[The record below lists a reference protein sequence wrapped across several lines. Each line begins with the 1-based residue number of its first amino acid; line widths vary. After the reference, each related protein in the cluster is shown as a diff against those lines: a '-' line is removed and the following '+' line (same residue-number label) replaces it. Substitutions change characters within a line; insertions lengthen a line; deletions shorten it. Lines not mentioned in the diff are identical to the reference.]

1 MSISSLHE
9 RHKRPM
15 RFAIQSSFISLLAVG
30 LSACSSFSSMT
41 ASDKVDYK
49 KQGEVRGP
57 NLALPPDLITA
68 QADRRY
74 IVQDGT
80 ATMSEYSQA
89 VKKSSQMRTNVL
101 TGIPGMKIERDG
113 DKRWLVVDKSAATL
127 YPQIKDFW
135 QENGFLLL
143 IDSPS
148 TGIMETDWAENRT
161 NIPQDII
168 RRTLGKVL
176 DSLYDSGE
184 RDKFR
189 TRLEVQKPEVT
200 EIYISHKGA
209 IEVPLKDS
217 SSTPLSTS
225 WTIRPSDPEL
235 EAIFL
240 TRLMERLGMT
250 QEQAK
255 AQIAGATVVSKTPRA
270 KLIVDGSATRIEMSQ
285 SFDRAWRDVGLALDR
300 SNFTVDDRDRSKGI
314 YFVRYVNPKELGD
327 GRSWFGRTFGKSN
340 DADKKAKVYRVVVQ
354 SRGENQIV
362 VLVQDADGKP
372 ENTAT
377 GNQLLTTLDRQL
389 IK

>member
-1 MSISSLHE
+1 
-9 RHKRPM
+9 M
-15 RFAIQSSFISLLAVG
+15 RSVIQNSFIFLFAISLT
-30 LSACSSFSSMT
+30 ACSSFSSMT
-41 ASDKVDYK
+41 SNDKVDYK

-80 ATMSEYSQA
+80 ATMSEYNQA
-89 VKKSSQMRTNVL
+89 VKKSAQMRTNVL

-113 DKRWLVVDKSAATL
+113 EKRWLVVDKSAADL
-127 YPQIKDFW
+127 YPQVKDFW

-148 TGIMETDWAENRT
+148 TGIMETDWAENRAK
-161 NIPQDII
+161 IPQDII

-176 DSLYDSGE
+176 DSIYDSGE

-189 TRLEVQKPEVT
+189 TRLEVQKLDVT
-200 EIYISHKGA
+200 EIYITHKGA
-209 IEVPLKDS
+209 IETPVKDGS
-217 SSTPLSTS
+217 GAMISTQ
-225 WTIRPSDPEL
+225 WMVRPTDPEL
-235 EAIFL
+235 EVIFL

-255 AQIAGATVVSKTPRA
+255 AQIAQSNNVPNTPKAR
-270 KLIVDGSATRIEMSQ
+270 LIEEGSATRIEMAL
-285 SFDRAWRDVGLALDR
+285 SFDRAWRDIGLALDR
-300 SNFTVDDRDRSKGI
+300 SNFTVEDRDRSKGI

-340 DADKKAKVYRVVVQ
+340 DADKKAKLYRVVVQ
-354 SRGENQIV
+354 SKGENQIV
-362 VLVQDADGKP
+362 VFVQDADGKL
-372 ENTAT
+372 ENTSTA
-377 GNQLLTTLDRQL
+377 NQLLSTLDRQL

>member
-1 MSISSLHE
+1 MRPVLHTLS
-9 RHKRPM
+9 M
-15 RFAIQSSFISLLAVG
+15 ACAAITLT
-30 LSACSSFSSMT
+30 ACGSFSSMT

-49 KQGEVRGP
+49 KSGDVRGP

-74 IVQDGT
+74 VVQDGT
-80 ATMSEYSQA
+80 ATMSEYNQA
-89 VKKSSQMRTNVL
+89 VKKSSQTRSNVL

-113 DKRWLVVDKSAATL
+113 DRRWLVVDKSATEL
-127 YPQIKDFW
+127 YPQVKDFW
-135 QENGFLLL
+135 QENGFLLA

-148 TGIMETDWAENRT
+148 TGIMETDWAENRAK
-161 NIPQDII
+161 IPQDII
-168 RRTLGKVL
+168 RRTLGRVL
-176 DSLYDSGE
+176 DSAYDSGE

-189 TRLEVQKPEVT
+189 TRLEVQKPDVT
-200 EIYISHKGA
+200 EIYITHKGA
-209 IEVPLKDS
+209 IETPVKDGS
-217 SSTPLSTS
+217 GAMITTQ
-225 WTIRPSDPEL
+225 WTVRPTDPEL

-255 AQIAGATVVSKTPRA
+255 AQVAATATTPKTPRA
-270 KLIVDGSATRIEMSQ
+270 KLVEEGNTTRIEMTS

-300 SNFTVDDRDRSKGI
+300 SNFTVEDRDRSRGI
-314 YFVRYVNPKELGD
+314 YFVRYVNPKDLGD

-340 DADKKAKVYRVVVQ
+340 DSDKKAKLYRVVVQ
-354 SRGENQIV
+354 ARGDNEV
-362 VLVQDADGKP
+362 VILVQDSEGKP

>member
-1 MSISSLHE
+1 MRLGMQSSL
-9 RHKRPM
+9 
-15 RFAIQSSFISLLAVG
+15 IVVLALG
-30 LSACSSFSSMT
+30 LTACSSFSSLT

-68 QADRRY
+68 QADRRF

-113 DKRWLVVDKSAATL
+113 DKRWLVVDKSAASL

-161 NIPQDII
+161 KIPQDII

-189 TRLEVQKPEVT
+189 TRLEVQKPDVT

-209 IEVPLKDS
+209 IEVPLKDA
-217 SSTPLSTS
+217 STTISTR
-225 WTIRPSDPEL
+225 WTVRPSDPEL

-255 AQIAGATVVSKTPRA
+255 AQITTTAAAPKTPKA
-270 KLIVDGSATRIEMSQ
+270 KLIEDGAETRIEMTQ

-314 YFVRYVNPKELGD
+314 YFVRYVNPKDLGD
-327 GRSWFGRTFGKSN
+327 SRGWFGRTFGKTD

-354 SRGENQIV
+354 DRGQNQIV
-362 VLVQDADGKP
+362 ISVQDSDGKP

>member
-1 MSISSLHE
+1 
-9 RHKRPM
+9 M
-15 RFAIQSSFISLLAVG
+15 RLVIQSSLIVVLALG
-30 LSACSSFSSMT
+30 LTACSSFSSMT

-161 NIPQDII
+161 KIPQDII

-209 IEVPLKDS
+209 IEVPLKDA
-217 SSTPLSTS
+217 STTISTR
-225 WTIRPSDPEL
+225 WTVRPSDPEL

-255 AQIAGATVVSKTPRA
+255 AQITTTAAAPKTPKA
-270 KLIVDGSATRIEMSQ
+270 KLIEDGAETRIEMTQ

-314 YFVRYVNPKELGD
+314 YFVRYVNPKDLGD
-327 GRSWFGRTFGKSN
+327 SRGWFGRTFGKTD

-354 SRGENQIV
+354 DRGQNQIV
-362 VLVQDADGKP
+362 ISVQDSDGKP

>member
-1 MSISSLHE
+1 MRLGMQSSL
-9 RHKRPM
+9 
-15 RFAIQSSFISLLAVG
+15 IVVLALG
-30 LSACSSFSSMT
+30 LTACSSFSSLT

-68 QADRRY
+68 QADRRF

-113 DKRWLVVDKSAATL
+113 DKRWLVVDKSAASL

-148 TGIMETDWAENRT
+148 TGILETDWAENRT
-161 NIPQDII
+161 KIPQDII

-189 TRLEVQKPEVT
+189 TRLEVQKPDVT

-209 IEVPLKDS
+209 IEVPLKDA
-217 SSTPLSTS
+217 STTISTR
-225 WTIRPSDPEL
+225 WTVRPSDPEL

-255 AQIAGATVVSKTPRA
+255 AQITTTAAAPKTPKA
-270 KLIVDGSATRIEMSQ
+270 KLIEDGAETRIEMTQ

-314 YFVRYVNPKELGD
+314 YFVRYVNPKDLGD
-327 GRSWFGRTFGKSN
+327 SRGWFGRTFGKTD

-354 SRGENQIV
+354 DRGQNQIV
-362 VLVQDADGKP
+362 ISVQDSDGKP

>member
-1 MSISSLHE
+1 
-9 RHKRPM
+9 M
-15 RFAIQSSFISLLAVG
+15 RLGIQSSLIVVLALG
-30 LSACSSFSSMT
+30 LTACSSFSSLT

-68 QADRRY
+68 QADRRF

-113 DKRWLVVDKSAATL
+113 DKRWLVVDKSAASL

-161 NIPQDII
+161 KIPQDII

-209 IEVPLKDS
+209 IEVPLKDA
-217 SSTPLSTS
+217 STTISTR
-225 WTIRPSDPEL
+225 WTVRPSDPEL

-255 AQIAGATVVSKTPRA
+255 AQITTTAAAPKTPKA
-270 KLIVDGSATRIEMSQ
+270 KLIEDGAETRIEMTQ

-314 YFVRYVNPKELGD
+314 YFVRYVNPKDLGD
-327 GRSWFGRTFGKSN
+327 SRGWFGRTFGKTD

-354 SRGENQIV
+354 DRGQNQIV
-362 VLVQDADGKP
+362 ISVQDSDGKP

>member
-1 MSISSLHE
+1 
-9 RHKRPM
+9 M
-15 RFAIQSSFISLLAVG
+15 RLGIQSSLIVVLALG
-30 LSACSSFSSMT
+30 LTACSSFSSLT

-68 QADRRY
+68 QADRRF

-113 DKRWLVVDKSAATL
+113 DKRWLVVDKSAASL

-148 TGIMETDWAENRT
+148 TGILETDWAENRT
-161 NIPQDII
+161 KIPQDII

-209 IEVPLKDS
+209 IEVPLKDA
-217 SSTPLSTS
+217 STTISTR
-225 WTIRPSDPEL
+225 WTVRPSDPEL

-255 AQIAGATVVSKTPRA
+255 AQITTTAAAPKTPKA
-270 KLIVDGSATRIEMSQ
+270 KLIEDGAETRIEMTQ

-314 YFVRYVNPKELGD
+314 YFVRYVNPKDLGD
-327 GRSWFGRTFGKSN
+327 SRGWFGRTFGKTD
-340 DADKKAKVYRVVVQ
+340 DADKKVKVYRVVVQ
-354 SRGENQIV
+354 DRGQNQIV
-362 VLVQDADGKP
+362 ISVQDSDGKP

>member
-1 MSISSLHE
+1 MRLGMQSSL
-9 RHKRPM
+9 
-15 RFAIQSSFISLLAVG
+15 IVVLALG
-30 LSACSSFSSMT
+30 LTACSSFSSLT

-68 QADRRY
+68 QADRRF

-113 DKRWLVVDKSAATL
+113 DKRWLVVDKSAASL

-148 TGIMETDWAENRT
+148 TGILETDWAENRT
-161 NIPQDII
+161 KIPQDII

-189 TRLEVQKPEVT
+189 TRLEVQKPDVT

-209 IEVPLKDS
+209 IEVPLKDANTTI
-217 SSTPLSTS
+217 STR
-225 WTIRPSDPEL
+225 WTVRPSDPEL

-255 AQIAGATVVSKTPRA
+255 AQITTTAAAPKTPKA
-270 KLIVDGSATRIEMSQ
+270 KLIEDGAETRIEMTQ

-314 YFVRYVNPKELGD
+314 YFVRYVNPKDLGD
-327 GRSWFGRTFGKSN
+327 SRGWFGRTFGKTD

-354 SRGENQIV
+354 DRGQNQIV
-362 VLVQDADGKP
+362 ISVQDSDGKP
-372 ENTAT
+372 ENTVT

>member
-1 MSISSLHE
+1 MRSVIQNSIISLFAIGLTACGSIS
-9 RHKRPM
+9 
-15 RFAIQSSFISLLAVG
+15 
-30 LSACSSFSSMT
+30 T
-41 ASDKVDYK
+41 NDKVDYK

-68 QADRRY
+68 QSDRRF

-80 ATMSEYSQA
+80 ATMSEYNQA
-89 VKKSSQMRTNVL
+89 IKKSAQMRSNVL

-113 DKRWLVVDKSAATL
+113 EKRWLVVDKSASDL
-127 YPQIKDFW
+127 YPQVKDFW

-148 TGIMETDWAENRT
+148 TGIMETDWAENRAK
-161 NIPQDII
+161 IPQDIV
-168 RRTLGKVL
+168 RRTLGRVL

-184 RDKFR
+184 RDKYR
-189 TRLEVQKPEVT
+189 TRLEAQKPDVT

-209 IEVPLKDS
+209 IEVPLKD
-217 SSTPLSTS
+217 TGTTISTS

-235 EAIFL
+235 EVIFL

-255 AQIAGATVVSKTPRA
+255 AQIAQSNTVPNTPKAR
-270 KLIVDGSATRIEMSQ
+270 LIEEGSATRIEMAL
-285 SFDRAWRDVGLALDR
+285 SFDRAWRDIGMALDR
-300 SNFTVDDRDRSKGI
+300 SNFTVEDRDRSKGI

-340 DADKKAKVYRVVVQ
+340 DADKKAKLYRVVVQ
-354 SRGENQIV
+354 SKAESQIV
-362 VLVQDADGKP
+362 VVVQDAEGKP
-372 ENTAT
+372 ENTTTA
-377 GNQLLTTLDRQL
+377 NQLLSTLDRQL
-389 IK
+389 VK

>member
-1 MSISSLHE
+1 
-9 RHKRPM
+9 M
-15 RFAIQSSFISLLAVG
+15 RLGIQSSLIVVLALG
-30 LSACSSFSSMT
+30 LNACSSFSSLT

-68 QADRRY
+68 QADRRF

-113 DKRWLVVDKSAATL
+113 DKRWLVVDKSAASL

-161 NIPQDII
+161 KIPQDII

-209 IEVPLKDS
+209 IEVPLKDA
-217 SSTPLSTS
+217 STTISTR
-225 WTIRPSDPEL
+225 WTVRPSDPEL

-255 AQIAGATVVSKTPRA
+255 AQITTTAAAPKTPKA
-270 KLIVDGSATRIEMSQ
+270 KLIEDGAETRIEMTQ

-314 YFVRYVNPKELGD
+314 YFVRYVNPKDLGD
-327 GRSWFGRTFGKSN
+327 SRGWFGRTFGKTD

-354 SRGENQIV
+354 DRGQNQIV
-362 VLVQDADGKP
+362 ISVQDSDGKP

>member
-1 MSISSLHE
+1 
-9 RHKRPM
+9 M
-15 RFAIQSSFISLLAVG
+15 RLGIQSSLIVVLALG
-30 LSACSSFSSMT
+30 LTACSSFSSLT

-68 QADRRY
+68 QADRRF

-113 DKRWLVVDKSAATL
+113 DKRWLVVDKSAASL

-161 NIPQDII
+161 KIPEDII

-209 IEVPLKDS
+209 IEVPLKDA
-217 SSTPLSTS
+217 STTISTR
-225 WTIRPSDPEL
+225 WTVRPSDPEL

-255 AQIAGATVVSKTPRA
+255 AQITTTAAAPKTPKA
-270 KLIVDGSATRIEMSQ
+270 KLIEDGAETRIEMTQ

-314 YFVRYVNPKELGD
+314 YFVRYVNPKDLGD
-327 GRSWFGRTFGKSN
+327 SRGWFGRTFGKTD
-340 DADKKAKVYRVVVQ
+340 DANKKAKVYRVVVQ
-354 SRGENQIV
+354 DRGQNQIV
-362 VLVQDADGKP
+362 ISVQDSDGKP

>member
-1 MSISSLHE
+1 MRLGMQSSL
-9 RHKRPM
+9 
-15 RFAIQSSFISLLAVG
+15 IVVLALG
-30 LSACSSFSSMT
+30 LTACSSFSSLT

-49 KQGEVRGP
+49 KQGEVQGP

-68 QADRRY
+68 QADRRF

-113 DKRWLVVDKSAATL
+113 DKRWLVVDKSAASL

-161 NIPQDII
+161 KIPQDII

-209 IEVPLKDS
+209 IEVPLKDA
-217 SSTPLSTS
+217 STTISTR
-225 WTIRPSDPEL
+225 WTVRPSDPEL

-255 AQIAGATVVSKTPRA
+255 AQITTTAAAPKTPKA
-270 KLIVDGSATRIEMSQ
+270 KLIEDGAETRIEMTQ

-314 YFVRYVNPKELGD
+314 YFVRYVNPKDLGD
-327 GRSWFGRTFGKSN
+327 SRGWFGRTFGKTD

-354 SRGENQIV
+354 DRGQNQIV
-362 VLVQDADGKP
+362 ISVQDSDGKP

>member
-1 MSISSLHE
+1 MRPVLHTL
-9 RHKRPM
+9 
-15 RFAIQSSFISLLAVG
+15 FLACAAIALT
-30 LSACSSFSSMT
+30 ACSSFSSMT

-49 KQGEVRGP
+49 KSGEVRGP

-74 IVQDGT
+74 VVQDGT
-80 ATMSEYSQA
+80 ATMSEYNQA
-89 VKKSSQMRTNVL
+89 VKKSSQMRSNVL

-113 DKRWLVVDKSAATL
+113 DRRWLVVDKSATEL
-127 YPQIKDFW
+127 YPQVKDFW
-135 QENGFLLL
+135 QENGFLLV

-148 TGIMETDWAENRT
+148 TGIMETDWAENRAK
-161 NIPQDII
+161 IPQDII
-168 RRTLGKVL
+168 RRTLGRVL
-176 DSLYDSGE
+176 DSAYDSGE

-189 TRLEVQKPEVT
+189 TRLEVQKPDVT
-200 EIYISHKGA
+200 EIYITHKGA
-209 IEVPLKDS
+209 IETPVKDS
-217 SSTPLSTS
+217 SGAMITTQ
-225 WTIRPSDPEL
+225 WTVRPTDPEL

-255 AQIAGATVVSKTPRA
+255 AQVAATAMAPKTPRA
-270 KLIVDGSATRIEMSQ
+270 KLVEEGSTTRIEMTS

-300 SNFTVDDRDRSKGI
+300 SNFTVEDRDRSRGI
-314 YFVRYVNPKELGD
+314 YFVRYVNPKDLGES
-327 GRSWFGRTFGKSN
+327 RSWFSRTFGKSN
-340 DADKKAKVYRVVVQ
+340 DSDKKAKLYRVVVQ
-354 SRGENQIV
+354 TRGDNQV
-362 VLVQDADGKP
+362 VILVQDSEGKP

>member
-1 MSISSLHE
+1 
-9 RHKRPM
+9 M
-15 RFAIQSSFISLLAVG
+15 RLGIQSSLIVVLALG
-30 LSACSSFSSMT
+30 LTACSSFSSLT

-113 DKRWLVVDKSAATL
+113 DKRWLVVDKSAASL

-148 TGIMETDWAENRT
+148 TGILETDWAENRT
-161 NIPQDII
+161 KIPQDII

-209 IEVPLKDS
+209 IEVPLKDA
-217 SSTPLSTS
+217 STTISTR
-225 WTIRPSDPEL
+225 WTVRPSDPEL

-255 AQIAGATVVSKTPRA
+255 AQITTTAAAPKTPKA
-270 KLIVDGSATRIEMSQ
+270 KLIEDGAETRIEMTQ

-314 YFVRYVNPKELGD
+314 YFVRYVNPKDLGD
-327 GRSWFGRTFGKSN
+327 SRGWFGRTFGKTD

-354 SRGENQIV
+354 DRGQNQIV
-362 VLVQDADGKP
+362 ISVQDSDGKP

>member
-1 MSISSLHE
+1 MRPVLHTLS
-9 RHKRPM
+9 M
-15 RFAIQSSFISLLAVG
+15 ACAAITLT
-30 LSACSSFSSMT
+30 ACGSFSSMT

-49 KQGEVRGP
+49 KSGDVRGP

-74 IVQDGT
+74 VVQDGT
-80 ATMSEYSQA
+80 ATMSEYNQA
-89 VKKSSQMRTNVL
+89 VKKSSQTRSNVL

-113 DKRWLVVDKSAATL
+113 DRRWLVVDKSATEL
-127 YPQIKDFW
+127 YPQVKDFW
-135 QENGFLLL
+135 QENGFLLA

-148 TGIMETDWAENRT
+148 TGIMETDWAENRAK
-161 NIPQDII
+161 IPQDII
-168 RRTLGKVL
+168 RRTLGRVL
-176 DSLYDSGE
+176 DSAYDSGE

-189 TRLEVQKPEVT
+189 TRLEVQKPDVT
-200 EIYISHKGA
+200 EIYITHKGA
-209 IEVPLKDS
+209 IETPVKDS
-217 SSTPLSTS
+217 SGAMITTQ
-225 WTIRPSDPEL
+225 WTVRPTDPEL

-255 AQIAGATVVSKTPRA
+255 AQVAATATTPKTPRA
-270 KLIVDGSATRIEMSQ
+270 KLVEEGNTTRIEMTS

-300 SNFTVDDRDRSKGI
+300 SNFTVEDRDRSRGI
-314 YFVRYVNPKELGD
+314 YFVRYVNPKDLGD

-340 DADKKAKVYRVVVQ
+340 DSDKKAKLYRVVVQ
-354 SRGENQIV
+354 ARGDNEV
-362 VLVQDADGKP
+362 VILVQDSEGKP

>member
-1 MSISSLHE
+1 
-9 RHKRPM
+9 M
-15 RFAIQSSFISLLAVG
+15 RLGIQSSLIVVLALG
-30 LSACSSFSSMT
+30 LTACSSFSSLT
-41 ASDKVDYK
+41 ATDKVDYK

-68 QADRRY
+68 QADRRF

-113 DKRWLVVDKSAATL
+113 DKRWLVVDKSAASL

-161 NIPQDII
+161 KIPEDII

-209 IEVPLKDS
+209 IEVPLKDA
-217 SSTPLSTS
+217 STTISTR
-225 WTIRPSDPEL
+225 WTVRPSDPEL

-255 AQIAGATVVSKTPRA
+255 AQITTTAAAPKTPKA
-270 KLIVDGSATRIEMSQ
+270 KLIEDGAETRIEMTQ

-314 YFVRYVNPKELGD
+314 YFVRYVNPKDLGD
-327 GRSWFGRTFGKSN
+327 SRGWFGRTFGKTD

-354 SRGENQIV
+354 DRGQNQIV
-362 VLVQDADGKP
+362 ISVQDSDGKP

>member
-1 MSISSLHE
+1 
-9 RHKRPM
+9 M
-15 RFAIQSSFISLLAVG
+15 RLGIQSSLIVVLALG
-30 LSACSSFSSMT
+30 LTACSSFSSLT

-68 QADRRY
+68 QADRRF

-113 DKRWLVVDKSAATL
+113 DKRWLVVDKSAASL

-148 TGIMETDWAENRT
+148 TGILETDWAENRT
-161 NIPQDII
+161 KIPQDII

-209 IEVPLKDS
+209 IEIPLKDA
-217 SSTPLSTS
+217 STTISTR
-225 WTIRPSDPEL
+225 WTVRPSDPEL

-255 AQIAGATVVSKTPRA
+255 AQITTTAAAPKTPKA
-270 KLIVDGSATRIEMSQ
+270 KLIEDGAETRIEMTQ

-314 YFVRYVNPKELGD
+314 YFVRYVNPKDLGD
-327 GRSWFGRTFGKSN
+327 SRGWFGRTFGKTD

-354 SRGENQIV
+354 DRGQNQIV
-362 VLVQDADGKP
+362 ISVQDSDGKP

>member
-1 MSISSLHE
+1 MRLGMQSSL
-9 RHKRPM
+9 
-15 RFAIQSSFISLLAVG
+15 IVVLAFG
-30 LSACSSFSSMT
+30 LTACSSFSSLT

-68 QADRRY
+68 QADRRF

-80 ATMSEYSQA
+80 ATMSEYIQA

-113 DKRWLVVDKSAATL
+113 DKRWLVVDKSAASL

-148 TGIMETDWAENRT
+148 TGILETDWAENRT
-161 NIPQDII
+161 KIPQDII

-189 TRLEVQKPEVT
+189 TRLEVQKPDVT
-200 EIYISHKGA
+200 EVYISHKGA
-209 IEVPLKDS
+209 IEVPLKDANTTI
-217 SSTPLSTS
+217 STR
-225 WTIRPSDPEL
+225 WTVRPSDPEL

-255 AQIAGATVVSKTPRA
+255 AQITTTAAAPKTPKA
-270 KLIVDGSATRIEMSQ
+270 KLIEDGAETRIEMTQ

-314 YFVRYVNPKELGD
+314 YFVRYVNPKDLGD
-327 GRSWFGRTFGKSN
+327 SRGWFGRTFGKTD

-354 SRGENQIV
+354 DRGQNQIV
-362 VLVQDADGKP
+362 ISVQDSDGKP

>member
-1 MSISSLHE
+1 
-9 RHKRPM
+9 M
-15 RFAIQSSFISLLAVG
+15 RLGIQSSLIVVLAVG
-30 LSACSSFSSMT
+30 LTACSSLT
-41 ASDKVDYK
+41 VSDKVDYK

-68 QADRRY
+68 QADRRF

-89 VKKSSQMRTNVL
+89 LKKSSQTRTNVL

-113 DKRWLVVDKSAATL
+113 DKRWLVVDKTAASL

-161 NIPQDII
+161 KIPQDII

-189 TRLEVQKPEVT
+189 TRLEVQKPDVT

-209 IEVPLKDS
+209 IEVPLKD
-217 SSTPLSTS
+217 TNTTISTS

-255 AQIAGATVVSKTPRA
+255 AQITATAVAPKTPKA
-270 KLIVDGSATRIEMSQ
+270 KLIEDGSATRIEMTQ
-285 SFDRAWRDVGLALDR
+285 SFDRAWRDIGLALDR

-327 GRSWFGRTFGKSN
+327 SRGWFGRTFGKTN

-354 SRGENQIV
+354 DRGQNQIV
-362 VLVQDADGKP
+362 ISVQDSDGKP

>member
-1 MSISSLHE
+1 MRSVLHT
-9 RHKRPM
+9 
-15 RFAIQSSFISLLAVG
+15 ISLTCAIVTLT
-30 LSACSSFSSMT
+30 ACSSFSSMT

-49 KQGEVRGP
+49 KSGDVRGP

-74 IVQDGT
+74 VVQDGT
-80 ATMSEYSQA
+80 ATMSEYNQA
-89 VKKSSQMRTNVL
+89 VKKSSQTRSNVL

-113 DKRWLVVDKSAATL
+113 DRRWLVVDKSATEL
-127 YPQIKDFW
+127 YPQVKDFW
-135 QENGFLLL
+135 QENGFLLV

-148 TGIMETDWAENRT
+148 TGIMETDWAENRAK
-161 NIPQDII
+161 IPQDII
-168 RRTLGKVL
+168 RRTLGRVL
-176 DSLYDSGE
+176 DSAYDSGE

-189 TRLEVQKPEVT
+189 TRLEVQKPDVT
-200 EIYISHKGA
+200 EIYITHKGA
-209 IEVPLKDS
+209 IETPVKDS
-217 SSTPLSTS
+217 SGAMITTQ
-225 WTIRPSDPEL
+225 WTVRPTDPEL

-255 AQIAGATVVSKTPRA
+255 AQVAATTTAPKTPRA
-270 KLIVDGSATRIEMSQ
+270 KLVEEGPATRIEMTS

-300 SNFTVDDRDRSKGI
+300 SNFTVEDRDRSRGI
-314 YFVRYVNPKELGD
+314 YFVRYVNPKDLGD
-327 GRSWFGRTFGKSN
+327 GRSWFGRTFGRSN
-340 DADKKAKVYRVVVQ
+340 DSDKKAKLYRVVVQ
-354 SRGENQIV
+354 ARGENQV
-362 VLVQDADGKP
+362 VILVQDSEGKP

>member
-1 MSISSLHE
+1 
-9 RHKRPM
+9 M
-15 RFAIQSSFISLLAVG
+15 RLVIQSSLIVVLALG
-30 LSACSSFSSMT
+30 LTACSSFSSLT

-89 VKKSSQMRTNVL
+89 LKKSSQMRTNVL

-113 DKRWLVVDKSAATL
+113 EKRWLVVDKSAASL

-161 NIPQDII
+161 KIPQDII

-189 TRLEVQKPEVT
+189 TRLEVQKPDVT

-209 IEVPLKDS
+209 IEVPLKD
-217 SSTPLSTS
+217 TNTTISTS

-255 AQIAGATVVSKTPRA
+255 AQITATAAAPKTPKA
-270 KLIVDGSATRIEMSQ
+270 KLIEDGSATRIEMTQ
-285 SFDRAWRDVGLALDR
+285 SFDRAWRDIGLALDR

-354 SRGENQIV
+354 DRGENQIV
-362 VLVQDADGKP
+362 ILVQDSDGKP

>member
-1 MSISSLHE
+1 
-9 RHKRPM
+9 
-15 RFAIQSSFISLLAVG
+15 
-30 LSACSSFSSMT
+30 MT
-41 ASDKVDYK
+41 ANDKVDYK

-68 QADRRY
+68 QADRRF

-113 DKRWLVVDKSAATL
+113 DKRWLVVDKSAASL

-148 TGIMETDWAENRT
+148 TGILETDWAENRT
-161 NIPQDII
+161 KIPQDII

-209 IEVPLKDS
+209 IEVPLKDA
-217 SSTPLSTS
+217 STTISTR
-225 WTIRPSDPEL
+225 WTVRPSDPEL

-255 AQIAGATVVSKTPRA
+255 AQITTTAAAPKTPKA
-270 KLIVDGSATRIEMSQ
+270 KLIEDGAETRIEMTQ

-314 YFVRYVNPKELGD
+314 YFVRYVNPKDLGD
-327 GRSWFGRTFGKSN
+327 SRGWFGRTFGKTD

-354 SRGENQIV
+354 DRGQNQIV
-362 VLVQDADGKP
+362 ISVQDSDGKP

>member
-1 MSISSLHE
+1 MSISLLHE

-15 RFAIQSSFISLLAVG
+15 RSAIQSSFISLLALG

-161 NIPQDII
+161 KIPQDII
-168 RRTLGKVL
+168 RKTLGRVL

-209 IEVPLKDS
+209 IEVPLKD
-217 SSTPLSTS
+217 TGTTISTS

-270 KLIVDGSATRIEMSQ
+270 KLVEDGPATRIEMSQ

-327 GRSWFGRTFGKSN
+327 SRGWFGRTFGKSS

>member
-1 MSISSLHE
+1 
-9 RHKRPM
+9 M
-15 RFAIQSSFISLLAVG
+15 RLGIQSSLIVVLALG
-30 LSACSSFSSMT
+30 LTACSSFSSLT

-68 QADRRY
+68 QADRRF

-113 DKRWLVVDKSAATL
+113 DKRWLVVDKSAASL

-148 TGIMETDWAENRT
+148 TGILETDWAENRT
-161 NIPQDII
+161 KIPQDII

-209 IEVPLKDS
+209 IEVPLIDAGTTI
-217 SSTPLSTS
+217 STR
-225 WTIRPSDPEL
+225 WTVRPSDPEL

-255 AQIAGATVVSKTPRA
+255 AQITTTAAAPKTPKA
-270 KLIVDGSATRIEMSQ
+270 KLIEDGAETRIEMTQ

-314 YFVRYVNPKELGD
+314 YFVRYVNPKDLGD
-327 GRSWFGRTFGKSN
+327 SRGWFGRTFGKTD

-354 SRGENQIV
+354 DRGQNQIV
-362 VLVQDADGKP
+362 ISVQDSDGKP

>member
-1 MSISSLHE
+1 
-9 RHKRPM
+9 M

-161 NIPQDII
+161 KIPQDII

-209 IEVPLKDS
+209 IEVPLKD
-217 SSTPLSTS
+217 TNTTISTS

-270 KLIVDGSATRIEMSQ
+270 KLIEDGPATRIEMSQ

-327 GRSWFGRTFGKSN
+327 SRGWFGRNFGKSN

-354 SRGENQIV
+354 ARGENQIV

>member
-1 MSISSLHE
+1 
-9 RHKRPM
+9 M
-15 RFAIQSSFISLLAVG
+15 RLGIQSSLIVVLALG
-30 LSACSSFSSMT
+30 LTACSSFSSLT

-68 QADRRY
+68 QADRRF

-89 VKKSSQMRTNVL
+89 LKKSSQMRTNVL

-113 DKRWLVVDKSAATL
+113 DKRWLVVDKSAASL

-148 TGIMETDWAENRT
+148 TGILETDWAENRT
-161 NIPQDII
+161 KIPQDII

-209 IEVPLKDS
+209 IEVPLKDA
-217 SSTPLSTS
+217 STTISTR
-225 WTIRPSDPEL
+225 WTVRPSDPEL

-255 AQIAGATVVSKTPRA
+255 AQITTTAAAPKTPKA
-270 KLIVDGSATRIEMSQ
+270 KLIEDGAETRIEMTQ

-314 YFVRYVNPKELGD
+314 YFVRYVNPKDLGD
-327 GRSWFGRTFGKSN
+327 SRGWFGRTFGKTD

-354 SRGENQIV
+354 DRGQNQIV
-362 VLVQDADGKP
+362 ISVQDSDGKP